1 MLDFNAKYH
10 SRNINC
16 SFSFAISLSRSQSQ
30 IDERSKMT
38 FVFNQLAILALLLFI
53 LDHSTAIK
61 CYNCVFEEEK
71 PCDHTECPF
80 EIKTCSVNDQEIN
93 RKKTKLLSCHDFSDC
108 VTRELLIDVGNCSSF
123 SGKVLNAARK
133 TCTETEPANNLDQHG
148 YCICDTD
155 LCNGYGLVFQKNDA
169 VSFLKWKAISGS
181 TGLVLMLINLMIS

>member
-10 SRNINC
+10 SRNIKC
-16 SFSFAISLSRSQSQ
+16 SFSFAISLPRSQSQ
-30 IDERSKMT
+30 IYDRRKMT
-38 FVFNQLAILALLLFI
+38 FVFDQLAILVLLLFT

-61 CYNCVFEEEK
+61 CYNCVFEEGK

-80 EIKTCSVNDQEIN
+80 EIKNCSVNDQEIN

-133 TCTETEPANNLDQHG
+133 TCSETEPANNLDRHE

-155 LCNGYGLVFQKNDA
+155 LCNGDELVFQKNDA
-169 VSFLKWKAISGS
+169 VRVLKWKAISGI
-181 TGLVLMLINLMIS
+181 TGIVMMLINLMIL